1 MRITL
6 VMASDEDGGLEKH
19 VLELADGLAETGH
32 RVSVIA
38 HPRYQH
44 QLKQHIN
51 FVAFDMSGSR
61 YNPLTKY
68 RLKKEILKT
77 DPEILHAHASKTAK
91 LLQSMLQQFPCPSVV
106 TVHGAKS
113 NLKPYLAFDWI
124 IAVSQRVADSF
135 ARPDKTVVVYNGVKI
150 TQSPQPYQPNRK
162 FIAIGRLNE
171 VKGFDRLLQAWQQ
184 IPHQLTIVGDG
195 EQRLQL
201 EQLVQQLQL
210 ADRVTLLGY
219 SDQIAQ
225 LLTEH
230 EALIV
235 SSLREGGPYTLSEA
249 LLLHRPVIGTDVGM
263 MREFIPQ
270 QFLCQPD
277 NVDALSAVIQH
288 YLDTS
293 EVDALF
299 QSAYQ
304 HAATELTFTAMI
316 EHTLAVY
323 HTVIETDVKNKD
335 WS

>member
-32 RVSVIA
+32 RVSLIA

-44 QLKQHIN
+44 QLKQPVN

-68 RLKKEILKT
+68 RLKQEILKT
-77 DPEILHAHASKTAK
+77 CPEILHAHASKTAK
-91 LLQSMLQQFPCPSVV
+91 LLQFMLNKLACPSVV

-113 NLKPYLAFDWI
+113 NLKPYLAFDRI
-124 IAVSQRVADSF
+124 IAVSQRVADLI
-135 ARPDKTVVVYNGVKI
+135 AQPEKTVVVYNGVKI
-150 TQSPQPYQPNRK
+150 TQSPQPFQANRK

-171 VKGFDRLLQAWQQ
+171 VKGFDRLLRAWQQ
-184 IPHQLTIVGDG
+184 IPHPLTIVGDG
-195 EQRLQL
+195 EQRVQL

-210 ADRVTLLGY
+210 ADRVKLLGY

-263 MREFIPQ
+263 MREFVPE
-270 QFLCQPD
+270 QFLCPPD
-277 NVDALSAVIQH
+277 DVAALCAVINN
-288 YLDTS
+288 YLNTS
-293 EVDALF
+293 DVDRLF

-304 HAATELTFTAMI
+304 HAAAKLTFTAMI
-316 EHTLAVY
+316 GHTLDVY
-323 HTVIETDVKNKD
+323 QSMAKTTVKI
-335 WS
+335 